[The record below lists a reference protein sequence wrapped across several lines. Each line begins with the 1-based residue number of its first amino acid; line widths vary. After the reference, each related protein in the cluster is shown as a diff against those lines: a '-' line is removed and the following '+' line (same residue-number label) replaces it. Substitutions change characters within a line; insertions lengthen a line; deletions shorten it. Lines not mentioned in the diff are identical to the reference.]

1 MRSLPRAPRA
11 GEPIRAELLREICEY
26 LRAITPLEGSNIRLQ
41 RTPNGTHFSAMAAA
55 GTAAKSMPQ
64 CWDVGEVT
72 QDQSEA
78 GLYRVK
84 FARRFARIGGRTTDL
99 SDEQAYPAAHTV
111 ELRQDAWSLVALRS
125 AATEPPVTDDY
136 PYLPMLAA
144 FTPDDGSEED
154 LDADAALG
162 QCAARMSEAEK
173 DLNYYLKP
181 LWLFRGAGPV
191 VDLRTMPNL
200 QMYEA

>member
-11 GEPIRAELLREICEY
+11 GEPVRAELLREICDY
-26 LRAITPLEGSNIRLQ
+26 LRAITPLEGPNIRLQ

-64 CWDVGEVT
+64 CWDVGEVEE
-72 QDQSEA
+72 DQSEA

-136 PYLPMLAA
+136 QNLPTLEA
-144 FTPDDGSEED
+144 FTPDDGSED
-154 LDADAALG
+154 LDADTALS
-162 QCAARMSEAEK
+162 QCAAKMSEAEK

-191 VDLRTMPNL
+191 VDLRTMPTL